1 MAQSR
6 IDEQMSR
13 MQFLMEYKNTP
24 KTTKTGID
32 YHINANDGK
41 TYGIIREGNMYYIKT
56 TTPDKAELK
65 ESYEYMGGYNYRNEH
80 GYKSFNEASKHLE
93 LEIMHINESCGKH
106 EDVSVLLDPQKGKKD
121 MQTLTESARTELD
134 RIHQIFENSC
144 KIGHY
149 NNPFSD
155 PESKGSASSENT
167 TKNNAPFEDKAEA
180 SLDKDPKFNGTVD
193 GATPDNK
200 EVKGVDADLESDKMK
215 KHGDSNQNPG
225 TEGGFKDAHDD
236 LEGEGVADKHP
247 SGAKAVKMNEGIEEI
262 EINDEPIETNGEI
275 VPDAPVEGGEDL
287 AGFEDTE
294 EVPGEGPVDAP
305 VSVDDF
311 ETIDSEEVGDLDE
324 LLREF
329 MEDVPSDE
337 GTDVLDE
344 CGDTKVL
351 DGPDVKGDNSVSG
364 EETMERIEENADN
377 TETEGA
383 GKDESKIVG
392 PDEVLDGPH
401 GKLDAQTWNKLQESI
416 DRITDA
422 VCEKLAPKKKPT
434 LAEAIDKIVKEE
446 VSRLDAWGKHPRYQ
460 EPAFQTPE
468 NKEVS
473 PNDAKDWND
482 DSARGSEPYGKKIGS
497 SAPFDKQ
504 VSALTEA
511 VMAVLRENYIKKK

>member
-1 MAQSR
+1 VKVT
-6 IDEQMSR
+6 D
-13 MQFLMEYKNTP
+13 
-24 KTTKTGID
+24 
-32 YHINANDGK
+32 
-41 TYGIIREGNMYYIKT
+41 
-56 TTPDKAELK
+56 AEL
-65 ESYEYMGGYNYRNEH
+65 G
-80 GYKSFNEASKHLE
+80 
-93 LEIMHINESCGKH
+93 
-106 EDVSVLLDPQKGKKD
+106 
-121 MQTLTESARTELD
+121 
-134 RIHQIFENSC
+134 
-144 KIGHY
+144 
-149 NNPFSD
+149 
-155 PESKGSASSENT
+155 
-167 TKNNAPFEDKAEA
+167 
-180 SLDKDPKFNGTVD
+180 
-193 GATPDNK
+193 
-200 EVKGVDADLESDKMK
+200 SDKMK
-215 KHGDSNQNPG
+215 SGKRGN
-225 TEGGFKDAHDD
+225 EEYKDAHDD

-262 EINDEPIETNGEI
+262 EIDDEPIETDGEI
-275 VPDAPVEGGEDL
+275 TTDAPVEGGEDL

-294 EVPGEGPVDAP
+294 EVPGEGPVDTS
-305 VSVDDF
+305 VSADDF

-337 GTDVLDE
+337 DTDVLDE

-351 DGPDVKGDNSVSG
+351 DGPNVKGGNSVSG
-364 EETMERIEENADN
+364 EETMDRIEENADN
-377 TETEGA
+377 TEAEGA

-460 EPAFQTPE
+460 KPAFQTPE

-511 VMAVLRENYIKKK
+511 VMAVLKENYIKKK